1 MMLIFELWLKNVV
14 DSHERK
20 GHVFFLIFISYIK
33 NNLPGNH
40 SLCLSK

>member
-1 MMLIFELWLKNVV
+1 MMLISELWPENVV
-14 DSHERK
+14 DLHERRK
-20 GHVFFLIFISYIK
+20 KCLSIFISYIK